1 MAVPV
6 AAMPSLQTP
15 RRRRFFR
22 GACRC
27 AASKHRRRTEFEFN
41 ARSKRM
47 ASRRTFLTRS
57 GALTAGVAVAST
69 ASTASTATGEQA
81 GARKYGGPHEMPTHV
96 TLLAMQNADGTE
108 TLGVKLPDG
117 AVLDVRKASRLLG
130 IAAPTTMEELLREGN
145 AAGLNKLVA
154 AAKAHRKARAAMVD
168 ESSITFGRLFTNPGK
183 IVCIGLNY
191 RAHAAEANEKLPWV
205 PILFNKYN
213 NALAAHNCT
222 IRLPPREIAYKFD
235 YETELLIVIGK
246 TARNVSEADALKHVA
261 GYCTSQDFSARD
273 LQLETPSVQ
282 WMVGKTLDSFGP
294 IGPYFV
300 SADIV
305 GDPNNL
311 TIETHVNGEIRQS
324 SNTSLMIFNPQKL
337 IAYISKMWTLEPGD
351 IIWSG
356 TPEGVI
362 VGYPKDKQVWL
373 KAGDEVVS
381 TIEKLG
387 ALKFKLA

>member
-1 MAVPV
+1 M
-6 AAMPSLQTP
+6 S
-15 RRRRFFR
+15 
-22 GACRC
+22 
-27 AASKHRRRTEFEFN
+27 
-41 ARSKRM
+41 
-47 ASRRTFLTRS
+47 SRRTFLKTS
-57 GALTAGVAVAST
+57 GAVAAGIGVAPTASAST
-69 ASTASTATGEQA
+69 NGQA
-81 GARKYGGPHEMPTHV
+81 NLKRYRGPHEMPTNV
-96 TLLAMQNADGTE
+96 TLLAMQNADGSE
-108 TLGVKLPDG
+108 TLGVKLHDDV
-117 AVLDVRKASRLLG
+117 VLDVRKASHLLG
-130 IAAPTTMEELLREGN
+130 IAAPTTLEDLLKEGN
-145 AAGLNKLVA
+145 ARDLNKLVA
-154 AAKAHRKARAAMVD
+154 AAKTNPKAKAAMVE

-213 NALAAHNCT
+213 NALAPHNCT
-222 IRLPPREIAYKFD
+222 IKLPPKEVSYKFD
-235 YETELLIVIGK
+235 YETELLIVMGK
-246 TARNVSEADALKHVA
+246 TARNVSESDALNYVA

-311 TIETHVNGEIRQS
+311 TIETHVNGEKRQS
-324 SNTSLMIFNPQKL
+324 SNTSFMIFNPQKL

-362 VGYPKDKQVWL
+362 LGYPKDKQVWL
-373 KAGDEVVS
+373 KAGDEIVS
-381 TIEKLG
+381 SIEKLG
-387 ALKFKLA
+387 SLKFKLA

>member
-1 MAVPV
+1 M
-6 AAMPSLQTP
+6 S
-15 RRRRFFR
+15 
-22 GACRC
+22 
-27 AASKHRRRTEFEFN
+27 
-41 ARSKRM
+41 
-47 ASRRTFLTRS
+47 SRRTFLK
-57 GALTAGVAVAST
+57 TAGAVTAGIAGAAT
-69 ASTASTATGEQA
+69 ASTSVDKSATVK
-81 GARKYGGPHEMPTHV
+81 KYSGPHEMPTNV
-96 TLLAMQNADGTE
+96 TLLSMQNPDGSE
-108 TLGVKLPDG
+108 TLGVKLDNG
-117 AVLDVRKASRLLG
+117 AVLDVRKASHLLG
-130 IAAPTTMEELLREGN
+130 IAAPVTLEELLMEGN
-145 AAGLNKLVA
+145 AKGLNKLVA
-154 AAKAHRKARAAMVD
+154 AAKTSAKVKTAMVN

-191 RAHAAEANEKLPWV
+191 RAHVQETNEKLPSV

-222 IRLPPREIAYKFD
+222 IKLPPREVAYKFD

-246 TARNVSEADALKHVA
+246 RARNVSEADALNYVA

-300 SADIV
+300 SADV
-305 GDPNNL
+305 LGDPNNL
-311 TIETHVNGEIRQS
+311 KIETHVNGEERQS

-337 IAYISKMWTLEPGD
+337 IAYITKMWTLEPGD

-356 TPEGVI
+356 TPQGVI
-362 VGYPKDKQVWL
+362 LGYPKDKQVWL
-373 KAGDEVVS
+373 KAGDEIVS

-387 ALKFKLA
+387 SLKFKLA

>member
-1 MAVPV
+1 M
-6 AAMPSLQTP
+6 S
-15 RRRRFFR
+15 
-22 GACRC
+22 
-27 AASKHRRRTEFEFN
+27 
-41 ARSKRM
+41 
-47 ASRRTFLTRS
+47 SRRTFLKTS
-57 GALTAGVAVAST
+57 GAVAASIGVAPTASAST
-69 ASTASTATGEQA
+69 NGHADLK
-81 GARKYGGPHEMPTHV
+81 KYRGPHEMPTNV
-96 TLLAMQNADGTE
+96 TLLAMQNADGSE
-108 TLGVKLPDG
+108 TLGVKLHDDV
-117 AVLDVRKASRLLG
+117 VLDVRKASHLLG
-130 IAAPTTMEELLREGN
+130 IAAPTTLEDLLKEGN
-145 AAGLNKLVA
+145 ARDLNKLVA
-154 AAKAHRKARAAMVD
+154 AAKTNPKAKGAMVE

-213 NALAAHNCT
+213 NALAPHNCT
-222 IRLPPREIAYKFD
+222 IKLPPKEVSYKFD

-246 TARNVSEADALKHVA
+246 TARNVSEADALNYVA

-300 SADIV
+300 SADVV

-311 TIETHVNGEIRQS
+311 TIETHVNGEKRQS
-324 SNTSLMIFNPQKL
+324 SNTSFMIFNPQKL

-362 VGYPKDKQVWL
+362 LGYPKDKQVWL
-373 KAGDEVVS
+373 KAGDEIVS
-381 TIEKLG
+381 SVEKLG
-387 ALKFKLA
+387 SLKFKLA

>member
-1 MAVPV
+1 M
-6 AAMPSLQTP
+6 S
-15 RRRRFFR
+15 
-22 GACRC
+22 
-27 AASKHRRRTEFEFN
+27 
-41 ARSKRM
+41 
-47 ASRRTFLTRS
+47 SRRTFLKTS
-57 GALTAGVAVAST
+57 GAVAAGIGVAPTASAST
-69 ASTASTATGEQA
+69 NGHANLK
-81 GARKYGGPHEMPTHV
+81 KYRGPHEMPTNV
-96 TLLAMQNADGTE
+96 TLLAMQNADGSE
-108 TLGVKLPDG
+108 TLGVKLHDDV
-117 AVLDVRKASRLLG
+117 VLDVRKASHLLG
-130 IAAPTTMEELLREGN
+130 IAAPTTLEDLLKEGN
-145 AAGLNKLVA
+145 ARDLNKLVA
-154 AAKAHRKARAAMVD
+154 AAKTNPKAKGAMVE

-213 NALAAHNCT
+213 NALAPHNCT
-222 IRLPPREIAYKFD
+222 IKLPPKEVSYKFD

-246 TARNVSEADALKHVA
+246 TARNVSEADALNYVA

-300 SADIV
+300 SADVV

-311 TIETHVNGEIRQS
+311 TIETHVNGEKRQS
-324 SNTSLMIFNPQKL
+324 SNTSFMIFNPQKL

-362 VGYPKDKQVWL
+362 LGYPKDKQVWL
-373 KAGDEVVS
+373 KAGDEIVS
-381 TIEKLG
+381 SIEKLG
-387 ALKFKLA
+387 SLKFKLA